1 MGTMEHLR
9 RALEAVRVTPVTP
22 AQSPVLHANPLIFKG
37 VTPVTAVTPKTEE
50 GGATSHADGPSSDGE
65 ALAEAFE
72 ERAAIMEFDAGLPR
86 HEAERLAR
94 ERAQRDGTR
103 PAATAAP
110 APACRDCAHHGR
122 YGTCTAP
129 TLAGLAE
136 RFEIR
141 WPDPTH
147 AVHCRA
153 FAPRLVPDAARL
165 AAAAGG
171 LLGWAVRGCNHE

>member
-50 GGATSHADGPSSDGE
+50 GGATSHADGPSSDG
-65 ALAEAFE
+65 
-72 ERAAIMEFDAGLPR
+72 
-86 HEAERLAR
+86 
-94 ERAQRDGTR
+94 TR

-141 WPDPTH
+141 WPAPTH